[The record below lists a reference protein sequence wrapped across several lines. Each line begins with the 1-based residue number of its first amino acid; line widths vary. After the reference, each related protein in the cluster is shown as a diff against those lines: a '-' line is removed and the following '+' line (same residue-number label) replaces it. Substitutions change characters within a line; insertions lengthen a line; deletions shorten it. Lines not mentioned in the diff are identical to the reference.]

1 MRDLRILLV
10 QTRFAIIGATR
21 NPRVMVFGTVFPVV
35 LLVLFNS
42 IFVSGKDRTT
52 TFAGGRIDA
61 ASYFTA
67 GLCAYAIMLQT
78 FTSICVAVTTQRES
92 GQLKRL
98 RATPMAPWTFIASQV
113 LRGLVLVVAMV
124 VALFAIGVI
133 FYGVKLHAAGILGI
147 VVYVVLGTATLATL
161 GLAMTIFTPTPDT
174 ASTVGPFVAVILSFI
189 SGVFIPV
196 ASLPNWLESVG
207 KVFPL
212 YHLAEGLQLAVRSGG
227 GTGLTSGNV
236 LVLVAWIVVG
246 LTLAVP
252 RFRWEP
258 QTARG

>member
-10 QTRFAIIGATR
+10 QTRFAIIGALR
-21 NPRVMVFGTVFPVV
+21 NPRVMVFATIFPVV

-42 IFVSGKDRTT
+42 IFVSGADRTT
-52 TFAGGRIDA
+52 SFAGGRIDA

-98 RATPMAPWTFIASQV
+98 RATPMRPWTFIAAQV
-113 LRGLVLVVAMV
+113 LRGLALVIVMV

-133 FYGVKLHAAGILGI
+133 FYGVHLHAAGIAGI
-147 VVYVVLGTATLATL
+147 AVYVVLGTATLATL

-174 ASTVGPFVAVILSFI
+174 ASTVGPFAAVILSFI

-196 ASLPNWLESVG
+196 ASLPSWLRSVG
-207 KVFPL
+207 KLFPL
-212 YHLAEGLQLAVRSGG
+212 YHLAEGLQLAVRSGS

-236 LVLVAWIVVG
+236 LVLALWAAIG
-246 LTLAVP
+246 LGLAVR

-258 QTARG
+258 QSARG